1 MIPHYRPVI
10 AEINLD
16 AIRANIRKIREM
28 VGPARKIMP
37 LVKSNAYGHGA
48 VPVARA
54 IEQEIDALGVAFVYE
69 GIELRKAGI
78 RCPILV
84 LGGSRE
90 DCLKLA
96 IENNLTL
103 AVRDLASASIIS
115 QSASSEGLAAKI
127 HVEIDTGMLRLGVPW
142 RDAVGEIFRMEEL
155 PNIEVE
161 GIFSH
166 LATSDAKQD
175 AYTFLQLSR
184 FQEIL
189 AELDRRNIHIPIR
202 HMANSAAIL
211 QYPQSW
217 FDMVRPGLMVYGLYP
232 ARHLEHVIPLQFPLT
247 IKTHIMQIHQTM
259 EGDSISYGR
268 TYICQEQKVI
278 ASIPLG
284 YADGFSRVL
293 SNRAEVLVKGQGAR
307 VVGTICMDMCMI
319 DITHIPGV
327 QVGDEVTLLGGEK
340 GRFMLEKLADLSG
353 TISYEVLCS
362 LGRRAE
368 RIYLDT
374 VQQSTQQSKEDQ
386 QLGAIASKL

>member
-1 MIPHYRPVI
+1 MIPHFRPVI

-16 AIRANIRKIREM
+16 AIRFNIRKIREL
-28 VGPARKIMP
+28 VGPERKIMP

-69 GIELRKAGI
+69 GIELRRAGI

-90 DCLKLA
+90 DCLNLA

-103 AVRDLASASIIS
+103 AVRDLPCASIIS
-115 QSASSEGLAAKI
+115 QFARRDGLTARV
-127 HVEIDTGMLRLGVPW
+127 HVEIDTGMGRLGIPW
-142 RDAVGEIFRMEEL
+142 RDAAGEIFRIKEL
-155 PNIEVE
+155 PNMEVE

-166 LATSDAKQD
+166 LATSDVKD
-175 AYTFLQLSR
+175 DTFTPLQLSR

-189 AELDRRNIHIPIR
+189 AELDRRNIHIPVR

-211 QYPQSW
+211 QYPQTW

-232 ARHLEHVIPLQFPLT
+232 AAHLEQVIPLQFPLT
-247 IKTHIMQIHQTM
+247 IKTQIMQIHQTM
-259 EGDSISYGR
+259 KGDSISYGR
-268 TYICQEQKVI
+268 TFVCQEPRRI

-293 SNRAEVLVKGQGAR
+293 SNRADVLVSGQSAR

-327 QVGDEVTLLGGEK
+327 EVADEVILLGGEK
-340 GRFMLEKLADLSG
+340 GRFMLEKLAELSG

-362 LGRRAE
+362 FGRRAE
-368 RIYLDT
+368 RVYVEKGSQESSDRENKA
-374 VQQSTQQSKEDQ
+374 VAVKR
-386 QLGAIASKL
+386 